1 MTTRVPGATVRAA
14 MPDQATTSYPKN
26 KIKVVLFESIHESAN
41 QLIAG
46 DGLQLETVPG
56 ALEGDALIEKVRDA
70 HLIGIRSKTQITG
83 EVLEHCKKLLGI
95 GCFCIGTNQ
104 VDLVKANQLGIPV
117 FNAQFS
123 NTRSVAELVI
133 SEIVALSRHLPD
145 HIREVHEGVWRK
157 SSRGSFEVRGKTL
170 GIVGYGRIGR
180 QVGVLAEAMGLRVL
194 FYDVE
199 QQLPMGNN
207 RSVSTLEELLAQSDF
222 VTLHVPAAPDT
233 HGMIKAQ
240 EIAMM
245 KRGSYLLN
253 LSRGTVVDIDAL
265 AAALKEGHL
274 AGAAIDVFPT
284 EPRTNGP
291 GFESPLR
298 GLSNVILTP
307 HVGGSTEE
315 AQEAIGREVGAR
327 LLEFLN
333 AGITTGAVNFPQVNA
348 PPLAGSH
355 RILNVHRNVP
365 GVLSAINSIVSGVKA
380 NVAGQVLAT
389 DPNIGYLVMD
399 LDQTVSDEVSA
410 RVRELETSI
419 RTRILY

>member
-1 MTTRVPGATVRAA
+1 ML
-14 MPDQATTSYPKN
+14 DQATSYPKS
-26 KIKVVLFESIHESAN
+26 KIKVVLLESIHESAN
-41 QLIAG
+41 QIIRA

-56 ALEGDALIEKVRDA
+56 ALEDQALVDKVRDA
-70 HLIGIRSKTQITG
+70 HLIGIRSKTHLSG
-83 EVLEHCKKLLGI
+83 EVLEQCKKLLAV

-104 VDLVKANQLGIPV
+104 VDLKTANRLGIPV
-117 FNAQFS
+117 FNAPFS

-133 SEIVALSRHLPD
+133 SEVVALSRHLSD
-145 HIREVHEGVWRK
+145 HIREVHDGVWRK
-157 SSRGSFEVRGKTL
+157 SARGSFEVRGKTL

-194 FYDVE
+194 FFDTE

-207 RSVSTLEELLAQSDF
+207 RSVNTLDELLAESDF

-233 HGMIKAQ
+233 HNMIGAAQ
-240 EIAMM
+240 LATM

-265 AAALKEGHL
+265 AAALKDGHL
-274 AGAAIDVFPT
+274 AGAAIDVFPS
-284 EPRTNGP
+284 EPRGNGP

-315 AQEAIGREVGAR
+315 AQESIGREVGAR

-333 AGITTGAVNFPQVNA
+333 AGITAGAVNFPQVNA
-348 PPLAGSH
+348 PPLAGAH

-365 GVLSAINSIVSGVKA
+365 GVLSAINSIVSSVKA
-380 NVAGQVLAT
+380 NVSGQVLAT

-399 LDQTVSDEVSA
+399 LDETVSDEVSA
-410 RVRELETSI
+410 RVRELDTSI